1 MLCDVDEAGLAAT
14 VAAVGDERAV
24 AQVADV
30 RSLEAMQDVV
40 RAGIARFGGIDVVVA
55 NAGIGSFGSVLN
67 VDPEAFRRVLDVN
80 LLGVF
85 HTVRAAL
92 PSVIERQGYVLVVSS
107 LAAFTASPGMAAYH
121 ASKAGAENFANALR
135 LEVSHLGV
143 HVGSAHMS
151 WIDTPMVSEARTELS
166 GFDRMIK
173 RLPPPLNRTTDLASC
188 VDAFV
193 DGIARRRRRVFVPG
207 WVGTISR
214 LRGRAQHRR
223 RRPADPQDRAAGR
236 RRRRRRGRAARKVGV
251 GPARRHPG
259 LTPGQDPSGRASA
272 QAESTRPLVG
282 TPVPAVTSTWLD
294 AAAATGLTE
303 VPRTWRTASA
313 MPFMPWM

>member
-1 MLCDVDEAGLAAT
+1 MRTNRKQSPFLDGKVVLITGAGSGIGAATAESLVTRGARLVLCDVDEAGLAAT
-14 VAAVGDERAV
+14 VANVGDERSV

-40 RAGIARFGGIDVVVA
+40 RAGVERFGGIDVVVA

-135 LEVSHLGV
+135 LEVTHLGV
-143 HVGSAHMS
+143 DVGSAHMS
-151 WIDTPMVSEARTELS
+151 WIETPMVNEARTELS

-173 RLPPPLNRTTDLASC
+173 QLPPPLNRTTDLPSC

-207 WVGTISR
+207 WVGTVSR
-214 LRGRAQHRR
+214 LRGALNTAVGDRQTLKLAPGVIAEVDAEVERLGRSVSARAEATLGEAPEPHR
-223 RRPADPQDRAAGR
+223 
-236 RRRRRRGRAARKVGV
+236 
-251 GPARRHPG
+251 
-259 LTPGQDPSGRASA
+259 
-272 QAESTRPLVG
+272 
-282 TPVPAVTSTWLD
+282 
-294 AAAATGLTE
+294 
-303 VPRTWRTASA
+303 
-313 MPFMPWM
+313 